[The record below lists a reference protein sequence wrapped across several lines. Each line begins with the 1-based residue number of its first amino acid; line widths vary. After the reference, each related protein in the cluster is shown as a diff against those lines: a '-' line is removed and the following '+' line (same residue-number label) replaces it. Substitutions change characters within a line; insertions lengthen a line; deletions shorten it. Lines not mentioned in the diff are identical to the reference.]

1 MREIKFRAFN
11 KRTNQMVNLNEITP
25 LALSI
30 SPELAGGGIGVYVPD
45 HPDIIVMQ
53 YTGLKDRNGKEIYEG
68 DVVCTSLLIPGE
80 VKWGDDIAC
89 FEVVHSLGSR
99 GLFGYIKEGSG
110 VLVIGNVHENPDLL
124 KCTTHS

>member
-1 MREIKFRAFN
+1 MREIKFRGKSIGGREWAYGGYFKNSEENGMVHYIFDGGN
-11 KRTNQMVNLNEITP
+11 KGAVSI
-25 LALSI
+25 LS
-30 SPELAGGGIGVYVPD
+30 ETVGE
-45 HPDIIVMQ
+45 
-53 YTGLKDRNGKEIYEG
+53 YTGIKDRNGKEIYEG

-99 GLFGYIKEGSG
+99 GLFGYIKEGPG

>member
-1 MREIKFRAFN
+1 MRPLKFR
-11 KRTNQMVNLNEITP
+11 QMINGRFHYWGFLEKDCFVGPANP
-25 LALSI
+25 SDP
-30 SPELAGGGIGVYVPD
+30 S
-45 HPDIIVMQ
+45 Q
-53 YTGLKDRNGKEIYEG
+53 QFTGLSDRNGKEIYEG

-124 KCTTHS
+124 KC